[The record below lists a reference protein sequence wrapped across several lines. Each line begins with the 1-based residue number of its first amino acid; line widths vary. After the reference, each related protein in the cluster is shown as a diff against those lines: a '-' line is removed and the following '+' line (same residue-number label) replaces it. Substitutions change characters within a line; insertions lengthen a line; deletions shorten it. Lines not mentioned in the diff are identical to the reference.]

1 MSHKVNQFFAKHKKL
16 DIAYKVIHWTIATFI
31 LIIGFFPIM
40 FFVLIWGFD
49 PLYLYG
55 FNSEE
60 IKWSK
65 WRSWKER
72 FVYWSIILFLLAL
85 FLIVAG
91 R

>member
-1 MSHKVNQFFAKHKKL
+1 VSQRIDQFFAKHKKL
-16 DIAYKVIHWTIATFI
+16 DIAYKIIHWSIATFI

-40 FFVLIWGFD
+40 FAVFTLDFD

-55 FNSEE
+55 FKSEE
-60 IKWSK
+60 IEWNKWK
-65 WRSWKER
+65 SWKER
-72 FVYWSIILFLLAL
+72 LVYWSVLLFLFAL

>member
-1 MSHKVNQFFAKHKKL
+1 MSLKVNQFFAKHKKL
-16 DIAYKVIHWTIATFI
+16 DIAYKITHWTLATFI

-40 FFVLIWGFD
+40 LAVLTCGFD

-60 IKWSK
+60 IKWNK
-65 WRSWKER
+65 WKSWKER
-72 FVYWSIILFLLAL
+72 LIYWSVVLFLLAL
-85 FLIVAG
+85 FLIIAG